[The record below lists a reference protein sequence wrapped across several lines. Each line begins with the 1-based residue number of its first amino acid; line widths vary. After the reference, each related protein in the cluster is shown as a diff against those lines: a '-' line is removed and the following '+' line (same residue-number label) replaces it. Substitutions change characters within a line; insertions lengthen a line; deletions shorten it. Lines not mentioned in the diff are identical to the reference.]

1 MSYKQTNHWIVDN
14 NQHINKNSNEI
25 KEAALWIKKGELVAL
40 PTETVY
46 GLGANALSDE
56 AVQKIFIAKG
66 RPSDN
71 PLIVHI
77 SRKEQLLRLVSHI
90 PDSANLLINAFWPG
104 PLTIIFPKG
113 EEVSN
118 VVTAGLDTVAVR
130 MPSHPVAQALIEAA
144 NVPIA
149 APSANRSGKPSPTSA
164 THVLADLRGK
174 IAGVVDGGP
183 TAEGV
188 ESTVIDCTTT
198 PPILY
203 RPGGVTREQLEAVL
217 GPIRIDPALLGKDE
231 QPKSP
236 GMKYTHYAPEGELTL
251 VENQAAIQTFVDKW
265 REKQFKV
272 GIMATDE
279 HKQDY
284 DADVILSVGSRND
297 LAEVAHNLYHVLR
310 QFDEQKVD
318 VIIGETFPREGIGVA
333 IMNRLEKAAGGRII
347 QR

>member
-113 EEVSN
+113 EEVST

-164 THVLADLRGK
+164 AHVLADLRGK

-217 GPIRIDPALLGKDE
+217 GPIRIDPALLGNAE

-272 GIMATDE
+272 GI
-279 HKQDY
+279 
-284 DADVILSVGSRND
+284 
-297 LAEVAHNLYHVLR
+297 
-310 QFDEQKVD
+310 
-318 VIIGETFPREGIGVA
+318 
-333 IMNRLEKAAGGRII
+333 
-347 QR
+347 

>member
-113 EEVSN
+113 EEVST

-217 GPIRIDPALLGKDE
+217 GPIRIDPALLGTDE